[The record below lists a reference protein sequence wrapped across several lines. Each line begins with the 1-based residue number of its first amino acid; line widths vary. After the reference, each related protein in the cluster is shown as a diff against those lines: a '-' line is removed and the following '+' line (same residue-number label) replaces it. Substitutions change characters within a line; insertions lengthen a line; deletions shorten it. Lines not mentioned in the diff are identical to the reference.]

1 MASCGKPFGRGLLAS
16 TWVFLVL
23 AATGKS
29 LWEHVVNLRC
39 QSRCHVASE
48 LLLFTLILLDQ
59 ATLVGLG
66 HVFATLASDFMNRPQ
81 NNFFG
86 GASARASVSG
96 EIANIA
102 ARDIGR
108 TVDGKG
114 HTVRDLALPSFGVQ
128 ARLIPGALA
137 RINVDPSS
145 LVFRVHFGPDII
157 LGIPD
162 PTDTGSDCAAE
173 HAKAVG
179 PFANS
184 ATSRLQQLPH
194 IGIPRESLV
203 GGAISIGTT
212 VQLNS
217 GCATGGL
224 IGGRRRHALGDR
236 GH

>member
-23 AATGKS
+23 AATDKS
-29 LWEHVVNLRC
+29 LWEHVVNLCC

-48 LLLFTLILLDQ
+48 FFLFALILLDQ
-59 ATLVGLG
+59 ATLVSFG
-66 HVFATLASDFMNRPQ
+66 HVFAALASNLVNRPQ

-96 EIANIA
+96 EIPNIA
-102 ARDIGR
+102 AGNVGR
-108 TVDGKG
+108 TVNRES
-114 HTVRDLALPSFGVQ
+114 HTVRDLALPSFSVQ
-128 ARLIPGALA
+128 ARLVPGALA
-137 RINVDPSS
+137 RINMNPSP
-145 LVFRVHFGPDII
+145 LVFRVHFSPDII

-184 ATSRLQQLPH
+184 APSRLQQLPH
-194 IGIPRESLV
+194 IGIPGESLV
-203 GGAISIGTT
+203 GGAASIGTT
-212 VQLNS
+212 VQLDS
-217 GCATGGL
+217 GGATGGL
-224 IGGRRRHALGDR
+224 IGGRGGHALGDR